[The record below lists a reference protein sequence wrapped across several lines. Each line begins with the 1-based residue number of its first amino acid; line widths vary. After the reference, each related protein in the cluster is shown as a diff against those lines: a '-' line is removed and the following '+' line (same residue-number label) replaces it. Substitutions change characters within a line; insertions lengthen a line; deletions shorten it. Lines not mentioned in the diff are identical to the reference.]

1 MSSLRRLRYKL
12 ARMAD
17 DFALFTTDVIYDRR
31 HGRAAEVL
39 ASFLYGLSFI
49 FSALVR
55 LRWYLYEHRILRS
68 KPLGCMVVVVGNLTV
83 GGTGKTPVVEKFART
98 LAERGR
104 KVAILSRGY
113 KSKKEPLPKKLWRML
128 THGEEAPPKLSLI
141 HI

>member
-49 FSALVR
+49 FNALVR
-55 LRWYLYEHRILRS
+55 LRLYLYEHRILRS
-68 KPLGCMVVVVGNLTV
+68 KPLGCLVVVVGNLDRNLCH
-83 GGTGKTPVVEKFART
+83 VVRRQ
-98 LAERGR
+98 LAPQ
-104 KVAILSRGY
+104 I
-113 KSKKEPLPKKLWRML
+113 LPKYFNNP
-128 THGEEAPPKLSLI
+128 EDPSLMNVFT
-141 HI
+141 